1 MQAAE
6 HAAPRARRPDPTTSH
21 QAAARAAYFADGHKD
36 RICKAMRWL
45 ASMNQPATADRIATA
60 SGLTVVQVDRRLP
73 EMQRDGVAEPTGED
87 IGGFRCW
94 RLL

>member
-1 MQAAE
+1 MNVD
-6 HAAPRARRPDPTTSH
+6 HYSVPRARNTDPSTSH
-21 QAAARAAYFADGHKD
+21 QAAARAAYFVDGHKD
-36 RICKAMRWL
+36 RICKALAWL
-45 ASMNQPATADRIATA
+45 ATMNQPATADRIASA

-87 IGGFRCW
+87 VGGFRCW

>member
-1 MQAAE
+1 MDRCDTQAALD
-6 HAAPRARRPDPTTSH
+6 AGANLG
-21 QAAARAAYFADGHKD
+21 AARVAYFADSHKD
-36 RICKAMRWL
+36 RIAKAMRWL

-73 EMQRDGVAEPTGED
+73 EMERDEVVELTGQD

-94 RLL
+94 RLV

>member
-1 MQAAE
+1 MHTTE
-6 HAAPRARRPDPTTSH
+6 AAPRARRTDPATSH
-21 QAAARAAYFADGHKD
+21 RAAARACYFADSHKD
-36 RICKAMRWL
+36 RICKALAWL

-73 EMQRDGVAEPTGED
+73 EMERDEVVELTGQD

-94 RLL
+94 RLV

>member
-1 MQAAE
+1 MNTATE
-6 HAAPRARRPDPTTSH
+6 VAPRARRTDPTTSH
-21 QAAARAAYFADGHKD
+21 QAAARAAYFADSHKD
-36 RICKAMRWL
+36 RIAKAMRWL

-60 SGLTVVQVDRRLP
+60 SGLTVVQIDRRLP
-73 EMQRDGVAEPTGED
+73 EMERADLVEVYGEP